1 MAALTNNLSKYMKFC
16 RLKAIA
22 KAVALTIEIREDLQL
37 LYDRFIAS
45 ITPFRSVH
53 FCR

>member
-1 MAALTNNLSKYMKFC
+1 MKFF

-22 KAVALTIEIREDLQL
+22 KAVALPIEIRENLQL
-37 LYDRFIAS
+37 LYDRFIPY

-53 FCR
+53 LSR